1 MEPSVKKILA
11 DIKSKK
17 PAPVYFLQG
26 EEVYFIDLI
35 SGFIEAQLLDES
47 EKSFNQVVL
56 YGGGS
61 NIPAILSNARRF
73 PMMAERQVVIV
84 REAQEISD
92 LNKEAGSKMLLD
104 YFNQPVPST
113 VLVLWHKHKTLDK
126 RRELGKKAELTGF
139 VTTFKKIA
147 DYKLAEFIMEHVT
160 SAGYRIDEG
169 AAQVLAEYVGNDLT
183 RLAHEADKVMIGKP
197 KGSSITSEMIMQEVG
212 VSREFNIFELQKAL
226 VTRNAKKAF
235 TIIQYFQAN
244 PKKNPVI
251 PCVAFLY
258 AFFSKLLLAST
269 LPDQSVPALTR
280 DLKIPP
286 MAANDYATALK
297 HYRTQQLKDHIG
309 LIKDAD
315 LKLKGFGSPGDD
327 EGQILQELVF
337 RLLGE

>member
-1 MEPSVKKILA
+1 MCS
-11 DIKSKK
+11 
-17 PAPVYFLQG
+17 
-26 EEVYFIDLI
+26 
-35 SGFIEAQLLDES
+35 
-47 EKSFNQVVL
+47 
-56 YGGGS
+56 
-61 NIPAILSNARRF
+61 
-73 PMMAERQVVIV
+73 
-84 REAQEISD
+84 SD
-92 LNKEAGSKMLLD
+92 L
-104 YFNQPVPST
+104 
-113 VLVLWHKHKTLDK
+113 TLDK
-126 RRELGKKAELTGF
+126 RRELGKKAEQTGY

-197 KGSSITSEMIMQEVG
+197 KGSSIISEMIMQEVG

-297 HYRTQQLKDHIG
+297 HYRTKQLKDHIG
-309 LIKDAD
+309 LIKDSD
-315 LKLKGFGSPGDD
+315 LRLKGFGSPGDD